1 MSSNHTPLHADSSF
15 REVSTRLH
23 LHCHKLYEKFA
34 QWPNETVTHFFSVAS
49 RSGLKFRPSRHLAAM
64 IYTSNY
70 PVMLGFCGTTA
81 ARSYELNF
89 EIIKHDALF
98 ARHQHRSSF
107 LYIKNCT
114 THCRHFVS
122 MQSDNTIGD
131 VNYYF

>member
-1 MSSNHTPLHADSSF
+1 MKLWLTSSQSQA
-15 REVSTRLH
+15 E
-23 LHCHKLYEKFA
+23 
-34 QWPNETVTHFFSVAS
+34 
-49 RSGLKFRPSRHLAAM
+49 SGLKFRPSRHLAAM

-107 LYIKNCT
+107 LYIKT
-114 THCRHFVS
+114 VQLTAG
-122 MQSDNTIGD
+122 IL
-131 VNYYF
+131 